1 MITVHT
7 LRDKIWNV
15 LMEKRDNKYMKKR
28 NCILL
33 TVLCL
38 VLSLTGCTEKTKE
51 PINKMDFLL
60 NTFVSVTLY
69 DTDKEEILD
78 GALDVCREY
87 ENVLST
93 TIDTSEIYQM
103 NHRKPGERQFTV
115 SDKTAE
121 VLKKGLE
128 YCEMSGGAFDITIE
142 PLSSLW
148 DFAGADPA
156 VPESTA
162 IQAALEKV
170 GYKKVLLEG
179 NTVTFADDD
188 TAIDLG
194 AIAKG
199 YIADRIKDY
208 LTEQGV
214 RSAII
219 NLGGNVVCVGE
230 KTDGKPFKIGLQKP
244 FADRTET
251 VAALDINDLSVV
263 SSGVYERHFIQD
275 GVNYHHILDP
285 HTGYPYENGLTQ
297 VTIISKLSVDGDGL
311 STSCFA
317 LGLENGMKLADSLE
331 GVYAVFITEDG
342 ELHYSE
348 GAQEFLSSD

>member
-1 MITVHT
+1 MITVHA

-15 LMEKRDNKYMKKR
+15 LMEKRDNKYMKKT

-214 RSAII
+214 QSAII

-230 KTDGKPFKIGLQKP
+230 KIRRKAF
-244 FADRTET
+244 
-251 VAALDINDLSVV
+251 
-263 SSGVYERHFIQD
+263 
-275 GVNYHHILDP
+275 
-285 HTGYPYENGLTQ
+285 
-297 VTIISKLSVDGDGL
+297 
-311 STSCFA
+311 
-317 LGLENGMKLADSLE
+317 
-331 GVYAVFITEDG
+331 
-342 ELHYSE
+342 
-348 GAQEFLSSD
+348 